1 MVATG
6 GWGLHHY
13 YSACLVGWDRLV
25 SSAGDGRSFW
35 LIWNLSQEV
44 LDALD
49 DVVVWYHTGL
59 FFKAG
64 SRYYAHKL
72 YVASSTQHKQ
82 INANANRPELDMQ
95 VSSFYFSLI
104 NFSSTL
110 EVRIT
115 PPQIIMLHIHTNTKT
130 VIKIIANAHTHTDKV
145 STYLQIWIWT
155 VVTVTVTEGTWNSR
169 ISLLYQHLRSAS
181 IVIGIWIVEWLAAGF
196 KSKTS
201 EILAAAAA
209 AAAAV

>member
-1 MVATG
+1 MKP
-6 GWGLHHY
+6 
-13 YSACLVGWDRLV
+13 
-25 SSAGDGRSFW
+25 
-35 LIWNLSQEV
+35 IPQEV

-82 INANANRPELDMQ
+82 IKANANRPELDMQ

-130 VIKIIANAHTHTDKV
+130 VIKIIANAHTHTDK
-145 STYLQIWIWT
+145 YLLTDMNMNCRDRDRDGRNLELSDFIALPTPQIRLDRHR
-155 VVTVTVTEGTWNSR
+155 N
-169 ISLLYQHLRSAS
+169 LNC
-181 IVIGIWIVEWLAAGF
+181 
-196 KSKTS
+196 
-201 EILAAAAA
+201 
-209 AAAAV
+209 